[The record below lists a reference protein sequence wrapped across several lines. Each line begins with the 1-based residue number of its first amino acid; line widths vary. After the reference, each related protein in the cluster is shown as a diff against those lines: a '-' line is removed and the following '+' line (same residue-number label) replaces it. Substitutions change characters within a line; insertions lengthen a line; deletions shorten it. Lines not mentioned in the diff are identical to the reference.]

1 MLGRDGAYLQ
11 VLYSLLLA
19 QEVTIGRLLWLGEVF
34 GELLRE
40 LADDLLLGLIL
51 IHEQLHVLLELLHLL
66 LQQASL
72 MHQAL
77 SVLL

>member
-1 MLGRDGAYLQ
+1 MLGREGAYLQ

-19 QEVTIGRLLWLGEVF
+19 QEVTIGRLLWLGKVF
-34 GELLRE
+34 RELLRE

-51 IHEQLHVLLELLHLL
+51 IHEQLHMLLELLHLL